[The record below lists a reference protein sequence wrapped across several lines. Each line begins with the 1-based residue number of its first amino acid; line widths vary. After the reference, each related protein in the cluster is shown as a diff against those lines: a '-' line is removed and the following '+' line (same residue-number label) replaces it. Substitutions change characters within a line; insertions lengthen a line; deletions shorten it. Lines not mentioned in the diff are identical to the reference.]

1 MRAGVIPITQPAVLR
16 MKRVGISVGAPI
28 QQEVIRRNVMSNGYE
43 YREKRIRGA
52 DLIAIWALLAALLLV
67 AGLWSFL

>member
-1 MRAGVIPITQPAVLR
+1 
-16 MKRVGISVGAPI
+16 
-28 QQEVIRRNVMSNGYE
+28 MSNGYE

>member
-1 MRAGVIPITQPAVLR
+1 
-16 MKRVGISVGAPI
+16 
-28 QQEVIRRNVMSNGYE
+28 MSNRYE

-52 DLIAIWALLAALLLV
+52 DLIAIWALLAAILLV

>member
-1 MRAGVIPITQPAVLR
+1 
-16 MKRVGISVGAPI
+16 
-28 QQEVIRRNVMSNGYE
+28 MSNRYE

-52 DLIAIWALLAALLLV
+52 DLVAIWALLVVLLTG